1 MKWMVPTDASAER
14 LVVMSRL
21 ALGLLA
27 LTVVETVS
35 TPGALGERA
44 FRLIVALYSAWALAA
59 AIASVF
65 SPIRPRWYRVAAHL
79 IDVAAALAL
88 LLLIQDTATPF
99 LAFAFFAIVSAG
111 LRFGAL
117 VILAT
122 AATFITTLL
131 AIGIQTGAFGYT
143 AAYAPR
149 GLFAVAFMII
159 LALTLAHSRAR
170 DQKMRLDLDRLAK
183 WPRSSPLEPRE
194 LLRDTLAN
202 AAAVVSAKEAVL
214 VWEETEEPW
223 LHIAS
228 LLPGDF
234 RWHREAPDRFNP
246 LIHPDLKRAAFFS
259 RDFDPANP
267 VLHYRAG
274 EGTSPFRGEEPIHPD
289 FAERLCRGGLISVC
303 MEGEDFQGRLF
314 LAGVAN
320 AAPDTLITAQIVGD
334 LAAGRL
340 DHYRSL
346 VRGQEAAVSEERVR
360 LSRDLHDGLLQS
372 LTGVALHLQT
382 AQKMVH
388 NNPAEAARNLEE
400 IQDVIAADQRGL
412 RSFIQQLRPYSSPAT
427 ATLRLTGRLEDL
439 AKRFQNQ
446 FGLKVHMRSDSLAPM
461 ISDEMRQE
469 IFSIVN
475 EALANAAKH
484 AGASDVEVEISTVGD
499 EIRIVVSDNGK
510 GFPFKGIYDLAEL
523 SRLRRGP
530 LTLKERIVSLG
541 GKLVIE
547 STDTGAHLDIRIPRS
562 IPGVAGM

>member
-14 LVVMSRL
+14 LVVMARL

-27 LTVVETVS
+27 LTVVGTAS
-35 TPGALGERA
+35 MPGALEERA
-44 FRLIVALYSAWALAA
+44 FRLIVALYAAWALAA
-59 AIASVF
+59 ALATALS
-65 SPIRPRWYRVAAHL
+65 SIRPRWYRAVTHA

-88 LLLIQDTATPF
+88 LLLVQDVATPF
-99 LAFAFFAIVSAG
+99 RAFAFFAIVSAG

-131 AIGIQTGAFGYT
+131 AIGIQTGAFGY
-143 AAYAPR
+143 AAGHPPR
-149 GLFAVAFMII
+149 GLFAIAFMII
-159 LALTLAHSRAR
+159 LALALAHSRAR
-170 DQKMRLDLDRLAK
+170 EQKMRLDLDRLAK

-194 LLRDTLAN
+194 LMRDTLEN
-202 AAAVVSAKEAVL
+202 AAAVVGAKEAVL

-228 LLPGDF
+228 LVPGDF
-234 RWHREAPDRFNP
+234 RWQREAPDRFNP
-246 LIHPDLKRAAFFS
+246 LTHPELKDAAFFS
-259 RDFDPANP
+259 RDFDPVNP
-267 VLHYRAG
+267 LLHYRTG
-274 EGTSPFRGEEPIHPD
+274 EGTAPFRRESPIHPD
-289 FAERLCRGGLISVC
+289 FAGRLCRGGLLSVC
-303 MEGEDFQGRLF
+303 VDGEDFQGRLF
-314 LAGVAN
+314 LTGVPN

-346 VRGQEAAVSEERVR
+346 ARGQEAAVTEERIR

-382 AQKMVH
+382 AQKLVH
-388 NNPAEAARNLEE
+388 SNPEEAARNLEE

-439 AKRFQNQ
+439 ATRFQNQ

-475 EALANAAKH
+475 EALANVAKH
-484 AGASDVEVEISTVGD
+484 AGASDVEVEISTVGE
-499 EIRIVVSDNGK
+499 EIRILVNDNGK

-541 GKLVIE
+541 GQLVIE
-547 STDTGAHLDIRIPRS
+547 STDSGAHLDIRIPRS